1 MNLRTIPVADRVAS
15 SPLDGG
21 SDFLQAI
28 VHGLSQ
34 PQKSI
39 PSRFFYDI
47 HGSRLFEQI
56 TALDEY
62 YPTRAELEILNGQG
76 GAIAKAADGCR
87 ALVEF
92 GAGSSRKVRRLLAA
106 MPQIDVYAPIDI
118 SAEFL
123 SAEAQTLA
131 ADFPAVTIMPVSA
144 DFMAEFS
151 LPADLDGRRRLVFF
165 PGSTIGNFDPR
176 DALYLLERM
185 GEVAGPDGHVLVG
198 VDLKKDEATLLRA
211 YDDAQGVTAAF
222 NLNLL
227 VRANRE
233 LGANFDPAAFRHEAR
248 YNRDQGR
255 IEMHLVASRRQ
266 TATIRGYRFEF
277 APGESIHTEN
287 SYKYTVDEFRLLAR
301 ASGLQPIEIW
311 LDAQRR
317 FAVHLLRPDVGE
329 ALPERQADGL
339 ER

>member
-1 MNLRTIPVADRVAS
+1 MNLRANPVAQREVS
-15 SPLDGG
+15 SPLDNGG
-21 SDFLQAI
+21 DFLQAI

-39 PSRFFYDI
+39 PSRFFYDM

-62 YPTRAELEILNGQG
+62 YPTRAELEILKEQG
-76 GAIAKAADGCR
+76 DAIAQAVGDCR

-92 GAGSSRKVRRLLAA
+92 GAGSSRKVRLLLAA
-106 MPQIDVYAPIDI
+106 MPQIEVYAPIDI

-123 SAEAQTLA
+123 SAEAETLGT
-131 ADFPAVTIMPVSA
+131 DFPAVTIVPVSA
-144 DFMAEFS
+144 DFMAGFS
-151 LPADLDGRRRLVFF
+151 LPADLDDRQRLVFF
-165 PGSTIGNFDPR
+165 PGSTIGNFDPGE
-176 DALYLLERM
+176 ALHLLERM
-185 GEVAGPDGHVLVG
+185 GEVAGPDGHVLIG

-211 YDDAQGVTAAF
+211 YDDARGVTAAF

-227 VRANRE
+227 ARANRE
-233 LGANFDPAAFRHEAR
+233 LGADFDSAAFRHEAR

-255 IEMHLVASRRQ
+255 IEMHLVASRQQ
-266 TATIRGYRFEF
+266 TVTIRGCRFEF

-301 ASGLQPIEIW
+301 ASGLQPVGTW
-311 LDAQRR
+311 LDTQQQ
-317 FAVHLLRPDVGE
+317 FSVHLLRPGTGV
-329 ALPERQADGL
+329 ALA
-339 ER
+339 